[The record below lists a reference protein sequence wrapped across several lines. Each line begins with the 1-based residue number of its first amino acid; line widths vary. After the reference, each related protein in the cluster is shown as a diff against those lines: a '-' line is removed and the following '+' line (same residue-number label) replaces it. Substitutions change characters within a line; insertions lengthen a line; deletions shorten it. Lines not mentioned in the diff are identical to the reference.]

1 MVNEPVNLPP
11 PLVVPVN
18 GTTTVAAASTVV
30 TGANPIA
37 AANITRLSNVA
48 TNLMRH
54 LPVREACWRDRTRRR
69 RAPTRRT
76 NVQVECPRVGM
87 LLRVSW
93 SLVTD
98 PHGLARGLTNYGD
111 ADFSR
116 YLRRSFA
123 TSMGYSREMLARPVV
138 GIAQSASG
146 FNNCH
151 RHFPELIDAVKRG
164 VVAAGGLPL
173 DFPTIS
179 LGEVFLSPT
188 SMMFRNLMSIDV
200 EEMIRA
206 QPMDSVV
213 LVGGCDKTVPA
224 QLMGA
229 ASANVPAVQLLA
241 GPMMPMPYHGERLGA
256 CTDCR
261 RFWAKYR
268 AGGLSATE
276 IQEIEGNLATTAGTC
291 AVMGTASTMAALAE
305 TLGMALPGTA
315 AIPAVH
321 ADRLRAAEASGRQA
335 VALATAGLR
344 PSRIMTAKA
353 IENALRV
360 LLAIGGSTNALIH
373 LTAIAG
379 RVGVPVSLTR
389 LNELSD
395 STPVLVDLK
404 PTGQHYMSDLHAAG
418 GVGAVLR
425 ELKPLLH
432 LDCLTV
438 TGDTLGQRLA
448 AEPGW
453 VDRAVV
459 RPLDDPY
466 QKQGGLV
473 ALFGSLAPGGAIL
486 KRSAADPAL
495 FEREARAV
503 VFSSLDDLAARIDAA
518 DLDVTPDDVL
528 VLQNAGPKSGYAM
541 PEAGYLPIPARL
553 ARAGVKAL
561 VRISD
566 ARMSGTAYGTIV
578 LHVSP
583 EAAVGGPLALV
594 KSGDRIRL
602 SVARRSI
609 DLVVDEAELG
619 RRRAAWRAPTTPPG
633 RGYAKLYM
641 QSVLQ
646 AEHGCDFDF
655 LRQQEPT
662 A

>member
-1 MVNEPVNLPP
+1 M
-11 PLVVPVN
+11 
-18 GTTTVAAASTVV
+18 
-30 TGANPIA
+30 
-37 AANITRLSNVA
+37 
-48 TNLMRH
+48 
-54 LPVREACWRDRTRRR
+54 
-69 RAPTRRT
+69 
-76 NVQVECPRVGM
+76 
-87 LLRVSW
+87 
-93 SLVTD
+93 TD

-111 ADFSR
+111 ADFSL

-188 SMMFRNLMSIDV
+188 SMMFRNLMAIDV

-206 QPMDSVV
+206 QPMDAVV

-229 ASANVPAVQLLA
+229 ASADVPAVQLLA
-241 GPMMPMPYHGERLGA
+241 GPMMPMAYHGERLGA

-291 AVMGTASTMAALAE
+291 AVMGTASTMASIAE
-305 TLGMALPGTA
+305 TLGMTLPGTA

-321 ADRLRAAEASGRQA
+321 ADRLRAAEASGRRA
-335 VALATAGLR
+335 VALAAAKLR
-344 PSRIMTAKA
+344 PSQIITGKSV
-353 IENALRV
+353 ENALRV
-360 LLAIGGSTNALIH
+360 LLAIGGSTNAIIH

-379 RVGVPVSLTR
+379 RVGVPIPLAH

-438 TGDTLGQRLA
+438 SGETLGQRLA
-448 AEPGW
+448 AEPDW

-473 ALFGSLAPGGAIL
+473 ALFGSLAPAGAIL

-495 FEREARAV
+495 FEREGRAV
-503 VFSSLDDLAARIDAA
+503 VFASLDDLAARIDRA
-518 DLDVTPDDVL
+518 DLDVTSDDFL

-541 PEAGYLPIPARL
+541 PEAGYLPIPAKL
-553 ARAGVKAL
+553 AKTGVKDM

-594 KSGDRIRL
+594 KTGDRIRL
-602 SVARRSI
+602 SVAQRSI
-609 DLVVDEAELG
+609 NLMVDEAELG
-619 RRRAAWRAPTTPPG
+619 RRRAAWRAPTAPPT

-655 LRQQEPT
+655 LRKQEPT